1 MSGVD
6 RQLDRPP
13 SIVDEEGAT
22 NEIPFPSFLM
32 LSTRF
37 ALIKH
42 PAWLSLKYS
51 VFRSIHI
58 IPTSILKLRVDLI
71 NANDVEASKGS
82 CTNRPDTV
90 MGARNMDM
98 VAVPPSLAADLPA
111 YPTPGWRQQTFS
123 ER

>member
-1 MSGVD
+1 LSGVD

-51 VFRSIHI
+51 VFRLIHI
-58 IPTSILKLRVDLI
+58 IPTCNRGRGHWLCHSETTGQYPLLY
-71 NANDVEASKGS
+71 SK
-82 CTNRPDTV
+82 
-90 MGARNMDM
+90 
-98 VAVPPSLAADLPA
+98 
-111 YPTPGWRQQTFS
+111 Q
-123 ER
+123 